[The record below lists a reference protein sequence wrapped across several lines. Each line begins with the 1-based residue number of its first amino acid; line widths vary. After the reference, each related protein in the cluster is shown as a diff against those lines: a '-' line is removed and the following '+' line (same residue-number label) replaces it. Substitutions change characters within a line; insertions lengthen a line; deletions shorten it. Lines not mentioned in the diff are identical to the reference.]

1 MFASGAMLVSAVRI
15 GEFEGMAP
23 RADAA
28 VLRIA
33 DPTDDWKAEAAR
45 LARAGWGATLTQ
57 AFWDMDSSA
66 LGVKG
71 HLITRLWGRHRA
83 VFEALAGRLFGTD
96 IPWRPFIAADAQ
108 DIAAF
113 ADMLPEKGIREILV
127 VCRNGRG
134 RSGTVGRWIARRLG
148 ARFGTTGDERESGH
162 IRDTLD
168 RVGGANPRR
177 IEPSLT
183 RAA

>member
-1 MFASGAMLVSAVRI
+1 MLVSAFRVV
-15 GEFEGMAP
+15 EFEGMAP

-28 VLRIA
+28 VLRIC
-33 DPTDDWKAEAAR
+33 DPTDQWKAEGRA
-45 LARAGWGATLTQ
+45 LAGAGWGATLTL

-71 HLITRLWGRHRA
+71 RLITRLWGRNRPI
-83 VFEALAGRLFGTD
+83 FEALAGRLFGSD
-96 IPWRPFIAADAQ
+96 IPWRPFIAADAL

-113 ADMLPEKGIREILV
+113 ADSLADRGIRELLV

-134 RSGTVGRWIARRLG
+134 RSGTVGRWVARRLG
-148 ARFGTTGDERESGH
+148 ARFVTSGDQREADH
-162 IRDTLD
+162 IRETLD
-168 RVGGANPRR
+168 RVAGTGHSRV
-177 IEPSLT
+177 EPVLT

>member
-1 MFASGAMLVSAVRI
+1 MLVSAVRV

-33 DPTDDWKAEAAR
+33 DPTDEWKAEGRR
-45 LARAGWGATLTQ
+45 LAQAGWAATLTQ

-71 HLITRLWGRHRA
+71 HLITRLWGRNRP

-96 IPWRPFIAADAQ
+96 IPWRPFIAADAV

-113 ADMLPEKGIREILV
+113 ADAMAEKGIREILV

-148 ARFGTTGDERESGH
+148 ATFATTGDERESGH
-162 IRDTLD
+162 IRETLD
-168 RVGGANPRR
+168 RVAGTSPRR

-183 RAA
+183 KAA